1 MRFYNILNLQHVV
14 LFVLPTLV
22 FIIGFGL
29 ALGYSHFWS
38 PDSQQRKKAVVH
50 SYPDGIDGRNA
61 PFPLAMLLIV
71 IGTLVWAFFYILL
84 NGWLGVKI

>member
-1 MRFYNILNLQHVV
+1 MRFYYMLNLQHVV
-14 LFVLPTLV
+14 LFILPTLS

-29 ALGYSHFWS
+29 FLGYATFWS
-38 PDSQQRKKAVVH
+38 PHSQMRKKAVSH

-71 IGTLVWAFFYILL
+71 MGIVLWAFFYILV
-84 NGWLGVKI
+84 NGWVGVKI